1 MKFASFSLTL
11 AIVAFFATPACATW
25 SVVKLDEKSK
35 SIVVAGASCSYM
47 VYGIAGVVPGKGV
60 AIVQAA
66 SSGDARAYAV
76 EQIANEKP
84 LATILEHIV
93 DPEVIA
99 DFADQQYALLSF
111 TEWQTPLTFTGKNTS
126 AWQGAKSAP
135 GFSVQA
141 NTMVSEQVVEAAFTV
156 MSKEIENENELLE
169 QAYLALLA
177 GSDAGGDLR
186 CTKGTAATAFI
197 SLYHATDNPS
207 TPYLN
212 LVIYGI
218 EPGTMNAVNKLGEL
232 FEAWKESATKAKS
245 VQQFV
250 VP

>member
-1 MKFASFSLTL
+1 MKSAIFSIAL
-11 AIVAFFATPACATW
+11 AITVFFAAPACATW
-25 SVVKLDEKSK
+25 SVVKLDQKSK

-66 SSGDARAYAV
+66 SSDDARAYAV
-76 EQIANEKP
+76 EQISNEQP
-84 LATILEHIV
+84 LVTILAHIV
-93 DPEVIA
+93 DPDMIA
-99 DFADQQYALLSF
+99 NFADQQYALLSF
-111 TEWQTPLTFTGKNTS
+111 AEWQTPLTFTGKNTS
-126 AWQGAKSAP
+126 ASRGAKSAP

-141 NTMVSEQVVEAAFTV
+141 NTMVSEEVVEAAFTE
-156 MSKEIENENELLE
+156 MSKETNNENELLE
-169 QAYLALLA
+169 QAFRALHA

-186 CTKGTAATAFI
+186 CTPGAAASAFI

-218 EPGTMNAVNKLGEL
+218 EPGSMNAVDKLGEL
-232 FEAWKESATKAKS
+232 FNAWKENATKPKS
-245 VQQFV
+245 LQQFM

>member
-1 MKFASFSLTL
+1 MKLAIFTLTL
-11 AIVAFFATPACATW
+11 AITVFSAVPACATW
-25 SVVKLDEKSK
+25 SVAKLDEKSK
-35 SIVVAGASCSYM
+35 NIVVAGASCSYM

-84 LATILEHIV
+84 LNRILAHIV

-99 DFADQQYALLSF
+99 DFSDQQYALLSF
-111 TEWQTPLTFTGKNTS
+111 AEWQTPLTFTGKNTPG
-126 AWQGAKSAP
+126 WKGAKSAP

-141 NTMVSEQVVEAAFTV
+141 NIMVSEQVVEAAFAV
-156 MSKEIENENELLE
+156 MSKAINNESELLE

-177 GSDAGGDLR
+177 GSNAGGDSR
-186 CTKGTAATAFI
+186 CTPGTAATAFI
-197 SLYHATDNPS
+197 SLYRPTDKPS

-218 EPGTMNAVNKLGEL
+218 EPGTMNAVDKLGEL
-232 FEAWKESATKAKS
+232 FEAWKQNPAKPKS